1 MTPTQALL
9 AALKGRTRLIN
20 DTTTEVRALLTR
32 AERDIV
38 ATLAAA
44 PTDYQ
49 AWRLPQL
56 LAEIRRV
63 LAATGTEAA
72 AVAVAGQDAAW
83 RGGGAMVDD
92 TLAALTAA
100 PAAVSV
106 RALLPAIDTTQLEA
120 MRAFLSEK
128 ISGVPLEAI
137 NAINTELGLVTI
149 GARSPFDAVKE
160 VSAILKAD
168 TLRRA
173 TTIVHTELGR
183 AYSTAGQI
191 RMEQAAQL
199 VPGLRKRWIWSGKLS
214 PRPEH
219 LAINGDVKPVDKPF
233 LLEGGQV
240 QMMYPHDP
248 SAPARHTINCGCVSV
263 PVLDDDNPYK
273 LKSTIKDPD
282 ADDKR
287 RSRAA
292 LRKATSPGQ

>member
-20 DTTTEVRALLTR
+20 DTTAEVRALLTR

-100 PAAVSV
+100 PTAVSV

-219 LAINGDVKPVDKPF
+219 LAINGQIQPADKPF
-233 LLEGGQV
+233 LLEGGAV

-273 LKSTIKDPD
+273 LRSTIKDPD